1 MLQSQFHAYYAA
13 RMLACATEED
23 ALASVFASS
32 NIQVY
37 PFQIAAASFALRSP
51 YQKGAILCD
60 EAGMGKSHEAMLIM
74 NQRWMEGRNRILLCI
89 PNADLLVQWTDL
101 LERCYSVPYVTM
113 TSRSDWVDYTDDEHP
128 NGFEQDGIVIT
139 TYDFAAEHEAE
150 ASAVAWDIVVFEE
163 ANALSGVYREDNRQ
177 ARALWRIA
185 GNAFKL
191 LLTGTPIAYNEL
203 PTLFYYWDGRR
214 NKRYQSQK
222 VYGMSPD
229 FKPRHGR
236 ITLSSIVGRGIL
248 NELECANEGTMLVQG
263 DVPACSVGLYHVEL
277 NAGDRHVSEQAVL
290 VGQTDDGKLLS
301 QEECCALL
309 ALPVV
314 TVEHRG
320 RMTPHWLKGSGA
332 QEALD
337 ALVPVDDMIAAQQ
350 QKLSPAQ
357 EEVIEAYR
365 LETKAKKAALTHEI
379 DDLAEKIRK
388 AEAERDAMTA
398 DRLRILAMNRQI
410 NQLRQAFMKKQESQ
424 FFDAMRLDME
434 LEGQI
439 KKFTEAERLTATVTR
454 EFIVRIENK
463 HV

>member
-1 MLQSQFHAYYAA
+1 MNN
-13 RMLACATEED
+13 
-23 ALASVFASS
+23 AL
-32 NIQVY
+32 
-37 PFQIAAASFALRSP
+37 
-51 YQKGAILCD
+51 
-60 EAGMGKSHEAMLIM
+60 
-74 NQRWMEGRNRILLCI
+74 W
-89 PNADLLVQWTDL
+89 
-101 LERCYSVPYVTM
+101 
-113 TSRSDWVDYTDDEHP
+113 
-128 NGFEQDGIVIT
+128 
-139 TYDFAAEHEAE
+139 
-150 ASAVAWDIVVFEE
+150 AVAKWFFLRYNEE
-163 ANALSGVYREDNRQ
+163 HDDCVYVIDES
-177 ARALWRIA
+177 ARTITA
-185 GNAFKL
+185 
-191 LLTGTPIAYNEL
+191 TAYNEL

-222 VYGMSPD
+222 SYGMSPD

-263 DVPACSVGLYHVEL
+263 DTPACSVGLYHVEL
-277 NAGDRHVSEQAVL
+277 NAGDRRVSEQAVL

-301 QEECCALL
+301 QEECRALL
-309 ALPVV
+309 ALPVAS
-314 TVEHRG
+314 VEHVG

-337 ALVPVDDMIAAQQ
+337 ALVPVDEIIAAQQ
-350 QKLSPAQ
+350 QRLSPAQ

-365 LETKAKKAALTHEI
+365 LETKVKKAALTHEI

-410 NQLRQAFMKKQESQ
+410 NQLRQALMKKQEGQ

-434 LEGQI
+434 LEEQI
-439 KKFTEAERLTATVTR
+439 KKFTEAEQLTATVTR